1 MKNSKKQIR
10 TESMKIR
17 MTLVTFILFS
27 MCFSEVFGCI
37 YNVRDVGFVEFLSAP
52 YHLYFYI
59 HNDTPE
65 EFTYTFKQ
73 ISYTAFMDSNVKSE
87 IINVDQQKD
96 HLAIEYFRLWEIQ
109 SFPAAILVSPKGQS
123 LVLPISVPKKTFKET
138 ARSSL
143 YSIIFSPKREDILNH
158 IVRSYCVIL
167 LIEGKDA
174 DENKR
179 AHEVVAASTRKIAK
193 MMSQLPKRIEKPP
206 YIIIMPQ
213 ESLSQEK
220 MLLWSLGIDENEVKE
235 ANVAII
241 YGRGRR
247 LGPILRGA
255 YITGSRMFSILSR
268 IGLSCECGLDRRW
281 IMGSRIPLRWERK
294 IQRDVVKFL
303 GFDAESPMVKME
315 MSSILSIGRFS
326 VQMEEGNKNSSRGM
340 LSDPDAGLDSYSEEA
355 LEFENNW
362 VAQRVSPAQFRGLV
376 SQTSNSSESSLNL
389 KMILIIAS
397 IMILLIL
404 AGGTFILLRAREK
417 KS

>member
-1 MKNSKKQIR
+1 MN
-10 TESMKIR
+10 IR
-17 MTLVTFILFS
+17 MTLIILILFS

-59 HNDTPE
+59 NNDTPE
-65 EFTYTFKQ
+65 EFTSAFNQ
-73 ISYTAFMDSNVKSE
+73 ISYTAFMDSNVKGE
-87 IINVDQQKD
+87 IINVDQKKD
-96 HLAIEYFRLWEIQ
+96 LPAMEYFRLWEIQ

-138 ARSSL
+138 ARSSFH
-143 YSIIFSPKREDILNH
+143 SIIFSPKREDILNH

-247 LGPILRGA
+247 LGPILRGV
-255 YITGSRMFSILSR
+255 YITGSRIFNILSR

-315 MSSILSIGRFS
+315 MSSIMSIGRSS

-340 LSDPDAGLDSYSEEA
+340 LSDPDTGLDSYSE
-355 LEFENNW
+355 
-362 VAQRVSPAQFRGLV
+362 
-376 SQTSNSSESSLNL
+376 
-389 KMILIIAS
+389 
-397 IMILLIL
+397 
-404 AGGTFILLRAREK
+404 
-417 KS
+417 